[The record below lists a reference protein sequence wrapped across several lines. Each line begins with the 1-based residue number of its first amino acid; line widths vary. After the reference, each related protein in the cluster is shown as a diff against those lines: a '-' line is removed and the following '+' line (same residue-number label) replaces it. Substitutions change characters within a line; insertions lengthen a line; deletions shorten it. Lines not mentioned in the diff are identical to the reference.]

1 MNDVVMAIDVGSGSA
16 RVGLFSLDGRLVGT
30 HAVPIRQWRPQAEF
44 VEQSSDDIWAAV
56 TTAVR
61 TAIEAAGP
69 GIAVRGIGFDATCS
83 LVAVDAEGRP
93 VTVSPT
99 GRDEQNIIMWMDHRA
114 QAEAERISATG
125 HPVLSY
131 LGGRIS
137 PEMET
142 PKLLWLKANMPDT
155 WRRAAH
161 FFDLGDYLTWR
172 ATGDLA
178 RSVSTTTAK
187 WAYLGH
193 EGRFDDDYYRTI
205 GLGDLVDEGFRRI
218 GRRVVPIATPLGS
231 GLSAEAAADFGLT
244 AGIPVGAAILDGA
257 AGGVGVI
264 GGRIAGEATDLSSRL
279 ALVGGTSSCHM
290 ALTAE
295 PRPVPGVWG
304 PYYSAMVP
312 SLWQLEGG
320 QSSTGSLID
329 HVIKTHVSF
338 PELQRLASERDQTV
352 YRVLNDRLEA
362 LASGGDYAT
371 LTADLHVLPYFLG
384 NRSPRADAS
393 LRGVISGLSLSS
405 SLDDLALLYLAT
417 VQAIAYGT
425 RHIIETMN
433 AEGLAIDTL
442 MLCGG
447 GAKNPL
453 FVRTHA
459 DATGCRIVLSD
470 CPEPVLLGT
479 AVVAASAANPN
490 VSIQDTMTAMT
501 KGGAVVL
508 PSNSTKNFHRK
519 KYKTFHRMYEDY
531 MSIRSIM
538 IESE

>member
-1 MNDVVMAIDVGSGSA
+1 MNDVVMAVDVGSGSA
-16 RVGLFSLDGRLVGT
+16 RAGLFSLDGRLVGT
-30 HAVPIRQWRPQAEF
+30 HAASIRQWRPQAEF
-44 VEQSSDDIWAAV
+44 VEQSSSDIWAAV
-56 TTAVR
+56 TVAVR
-61 TAIEAAGP
+61 AVIAAAGS
-69 GIAVRGIGFDATCS
+69 GVVVRGIGFDATCS
-83 LVAVDAEGRP
+83 LVAVDADGRP
-93 VTVSPT
+93 VSVSPT
-99 GRDEQNIIMWMDHRA
+99 GSDEQNIIMWMDHRA

-142 PKLLWLKANMPDT
+142 PKLLWLKAHMPDT

-161 FFDLGDYLTWR
+161 FFDLGDYLTWK

-218 GRRVVPIATPLGS
+218 GHRIVPIGTRLGD
-231 GLSAEAAADFGLT
+231 GLCAEAAAELGLP

-264 GGRIAGEATDLSSRL
+264 GAKIAGEATDLTSRL

-295 PRPVPGVWG
+295 QRPVPGVWG

-312 SLWQLEGG
+312 DLWQLEGG

-329 HVIKTHVSF
+329 HMIKTHVCF
-338 PELQRLASERDQTV
+338 PELQRLASERDRTI
-352 YRVLNDRLEA
+352 YMVLNDRLAA
-362 LASGGDYAT
+362 LAGGGDYTT
-371 LTADLHVLPYFLG
+371 LTIDLHVLPYFLG

-393 LRGVISGLSLSS
+393 LRGIVSGLSLSS

-447 GAKNPL
+447 GAKNPV
-453 FVRTHA
+453 FVKTHA

-479 AVVAASAANPN
+479 AVVAASAADTGL
-490 VSIQDTMTAMT
+490 SIPDAMTTMTE
-501 KGGAVVL
+501 GGDVIEPEKTVWDYHSRKFKVFL
-508 PSNSTKNFHRK
+508 NMYDDFMGWRKEMHR
-519 KYKTFHRMYEDY
+519 
-531 MSIRSIM
+531 S
-538 IESE
+538 